1 MKMSTE
7 AISKVEPIKGVANSC
22 WIYSKKI
29 IIIIV
34 IMLITFNHMDIGVV
48 LFNSLTKGTSI
59 RRNNF
64 CFVMNFLVQIF

>member
-34 IMLITFNHMDIGVV
+34 IMLITFNHMDIGVDSRSST
-48 LFNSLTKGTSI
+48 L
-59 RRNNF
+59 
-64 CFVMNFLVQIF
+64 